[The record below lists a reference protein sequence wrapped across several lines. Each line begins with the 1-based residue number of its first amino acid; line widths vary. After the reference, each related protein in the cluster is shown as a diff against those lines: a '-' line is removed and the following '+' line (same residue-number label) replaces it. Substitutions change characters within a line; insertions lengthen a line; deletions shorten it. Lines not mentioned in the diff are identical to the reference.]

1 MIPIEEEYNKLEKKA
16 EKLLENQGISL
27 EDLKRDMETYKKVVE
42 GLREYN
48 EIINQLDEFNKMME
62 ALKSFPEQEVKI
74 FLPYMI
80 EGPIQYP
87 QSSFLN

>member
-1 MIPIEEEYNKLEKKA
+1 MTSIEEEYNELEKKA
-16 EKLLENQGISL
+16 EEVLKNQGISL
-27 EDLKRDMETYKKVVE
+27 EDLKKDMETNKKVVE

-48 EIINQLDEFNKMME
+48 EIINQLNEFNKMME

-74 FLPYMI
+74 FPPYII

-87 QSSFLN
+87 QRVM